1 MTIHNELSSDIAA
14 AIFTHKKPNQELQE
28 LKEIILSVHSTL
40 QKMSQE
46 ASRRETQSEPQTP
59 SRQLPPHP
67 KEANNV

>member
-1 MTIHNELSSDIAA
+1 MAIYNELSSDIAA
-14 AIFTHKKPNQELQE
+14 AIFTHKKPDQELQE

-46 ASRRETQSEPQTP
+46 ASRREMQSELQTP

-67 KEANNV
+67 TGANNA